1 MTFTLQYD
9 KFITEEKSV
18 SKTLIRS
25 KNFYRIN
32 SYKYAD
38 GVKKTLSGKD
48 SGLVFA
54 FGRNQQTLFCV
65 KLNEIKPEKFFGW
78 LKNVTI
84 KNIDF
89 DKIEKFEE
97 CVIKSDREGK
107 GIFNLVK
114 RADFYN
120 QEPSPYR
127 TYTIQNIGNIEEITF
142 DKEILKKY
150 I

>member
-54 FGRNQQTLFCV
+54 FGR
-65 KLNEIKPEKFFGW
+65 IKPEKFFGW